1 MQCVHFRSII
11 KKIVFETFIRFVWN
25 ENAKIFTLSFARS
38 LWLINNLNIGTTS
51 SKSISSA
58 GKYCI
63 NMSRANSK
71 TYLVLCVQ
79 LEHNLERFLSLPGL
93 STVLFHAV
101 PTFAKRLVYF
111 FIIYFLFGDFFFSLF
126 GYSPVLVGLCMLVCV
141 SVCVYRHSSAV
152 WDFLSVPQFHCW
164 DHKKARKLRDTL

>member
-1 MQCVHFRSII
+1 
-11 KKIVFETFIRFVWN
+11 
-25 ENAKIFTLSFARS
+25 
-38 LWLINNLNIGTTS
+38 
-51 SKSISSA
+51 
-58 GKYCI
+58 
-63 NMSRANSK
+63 MSRANSK

-141 SVCVYRHSSAV
+141 SVCVCVGTLVPFETSSPFLNSIVEITRKHGNSEIHSNHGHYDIRNNHVRCRCSPRSNKIASA
-152 WDFLSVPQFHCW
+152 
-164 DHKKARKLRDTL
+164 